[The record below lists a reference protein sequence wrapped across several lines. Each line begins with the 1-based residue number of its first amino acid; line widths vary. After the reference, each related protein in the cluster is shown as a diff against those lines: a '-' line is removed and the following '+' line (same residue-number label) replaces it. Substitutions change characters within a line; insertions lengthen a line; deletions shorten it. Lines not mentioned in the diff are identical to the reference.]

1 MQTWTLMG
9 FDLLF
14 DKSTYYTSHRATDKH
29 IELHRLN
36 SHSLGQSHIPLLVKK
51 IARIPFQL

>member
-1 MQTWTLMG
+1 MG

-36 SHSLGQSHIPLLVKK
+36 SHSLGQSHIPLLVK